1 MQIIQTTIHFSP
13 AFNSIAINDAKYRPN
28 RALPFQLLSEKKG
41 GGRVMALSDA
51 AAIHKMVYKRL
62 LLPQVLFTRPK
73 CAHVHGKPEAF
84 ICWKSIYV
92 SC

>member
-1 MQIIQTTIHFSP
+1 
-13 AFNSIAINDAKYRPN
+13 
-28 RALPFQLLSEKKG
+28 
-41 GGRVMALSDA
+41 MALSDA

-84 ICWKSIYV
+84 IC
-92 SC
+92 